1 MFIHGT
7 KEQQVNEILTN
18 TGLDF
23 RINKVP
29 MVAKYGKGT
38 TIATPYHALV
48 NNKTGEV
55 INSVKKGYH
64 VTQNKDI
71 VGLVLDG
78 ISQFGSQ
85 LTVQNGGSLKG
96 GRRVYLQ
103 LAIEGDSI
111 VGKDTIKKYITIID
125 SNDGSASLS
134 VGIGDLTMSCSNQ
147 FFQFSKSNQSRFK
160 HTASMVQRVKELPF
174 LIEGALSQSMQM
186 IELYNKFQSTECSR
200 NLAHELVNAML
211 GHDKATMTKLEYANM
226 NKRAESNMEALY
238 NHIEKE
244 FNCKGVNLWGL
255 HSGVTSWTTHE
266 KQAPKTV
273 NGRLESQ
280 MIGSNYK
287 ANQQSLEFV
296 TEQYNGLI
304 L

>member
-1 MFIHGT
+1 MFLSNS
-7 KEQQVNEILTN
+7 KENQIQEILKA

-23 RINKVP
+23 TILKKQMTANYLGKTIN
-29 MVAKYGKGT
+29 
-38 TIATPYHALV
+38 TPYHALIHG
-48 NNKTGEV
+48 NTGEV

-64 VTQNKDI
+64 VTQNEDI

-78 ISQFGSQ
+78 MKQFGTQ
-85 LTVQNGGSLKG
+85 LSVQKGGSLKG
-96 GRRVYLQ
+96 GRRVFLQ
-103 LAIEGDSI
+103 LAIEGDAK
-111 VGKDTIKKYITIID
+111 VGKDTLKKYITIID

-147 FFQFSKSNQSRFK
+147 FFQFSKTNQSRFK

-174 LIEGALSQSMQM
+174 LIESALSDSYEM
-186 IELYNKFQSTECSR
+186 IKLYNSFQSNACSR
-200 NLAHELVNAML
+200 SLVDQLVNSML
-211 GHDKATMTKLEYANM
+211 GHDKASMTQIEYANM
-226 NKRAESNMEALY
+226 NKRAEANMNALY

-244 FNCKGVNLWGL
+244 INCKGLNMWGL

-287 ANQQSLEFV
+287 ANQQSLEFFKELV
-296 TEQYNGLI
+296 K
-304 L
+304 